1 MYIIRGNF
9 LVILLPLV
17 ILVHFSTFI
26 FCLSDVGFNDAF
38 ILHLMH
44 ILGKFCL
51 AAPLCLES
59 EFALMFVAVV
69 GLTVLLVLCSGVGG
83 LRSAKN
89 SSN

>member
-1 MYIIRGNF
+1 MIGRVGCVNGDAPRV
-9 LVILLPLV
+9 LAVLLRY
-17 ILVHFSTFI
+17 FSTFI
-26 FCLSDVGFNDAF
+26 LCLSDVGFNDAL

-69 GLTVLLVLCSGVGG
+69 VINCVTCFVFRCWWT
-83 LRSAKN
+83 
-89 SSN
+89 